1 MRLSELINGDLIRHN
16 PRTAALLASGALE
29 RDVSGLT
36 ADSRQVQ
43 PGYLFAA
50 LSGSTLDGRTFIA
63 DAVRRGAVAV
73 LTGDVTDANTDADE
87 ETVAVIAD
95 DNPRRRLALMAARF
109 YGKQPDIVAAIT
121 GTSGKTSTADFTRQI
136 WTALGKESASLGT
149 LGIATDGGADGPGL
163 TTPDPVQLHK
173 ALSSLANRG
182 IDYLVMEASSH
193 GLDQY
198 RLDGVAVG
206 IAAFLNL
213 SHEHLDY
220 HKDMASYLKAKAS
233 LFERVLLPGGTA
245 VLNAD
250 LPESAEIAAIATRRG
265 LRTIRFGTA
274 PDADLRLIRHE
285 PASTGQS
292 LTVAFADQEYTVE
305 LPLIGSFQAANA
317 LAASAIVIA
326 SGVDAAKVFAC
337 LPALTGVR
345 GRLELAVRHPNGAPI
360 FVDYAHK
367 ADALET
373 VLTAVLPHISGA
385 LHLVFG
391 CGGDRDKGKRPI
403 MGRTAADLADHVY
416 VTDDNPRS
424 EEPAKIRAEIIA
436 ACPGA
441 TEIGDRALAISTA
454 IKALRANDAL
464 IIAGKGHETY
474 QIVGTESRPFD
485 DTDAARA
492 VVSSLLGEVR

>member
-95 DNPRRRLALMAARF
+95 DNPRRRLALMAAKF

-149 LGIATDGGADGPGL
+149 LGIATDGGTDGPGL

-250 LPESAEIAAIATRRG
+250 SPESAEIAAIATRRG

-305 LPLIGSFQAANA
+305 LPLIGSFQATNA

-403 MGRTAADLADHVY
+403 MGQTAADLADHVY

-424 EEPAKIRAEIIA
+424 EDPAEIRAEIMA

-454 IKALRANDAL
+454 IKALRPGDAL

-474 QIVGTESRPFD
+474 QTVGTESRPFD

>member
-1 MRLSELINGDLIRHN
+1 MRLSELINGDLIRHD

-50 LSGSTLDGRTFIA
+50 LSGSTLDGRKFIG
-63 DAVRRGAVAV
+63 DAVRRGAIAV
-73 LTGDVTDANTDADE
+73 LAEDGIDAGEDDITL
-87 ETVAVIAD
+87 IAD

-109 YGKQPDIVAAIT
+109 YGRQPETVAAIT
-121 GTSGKTSTADFTRQI
+121 GTSGKTSTAEFTRRI
-136 WTALGKESASLGT
+136 WAALGKKSASLGT
-149 LGIATDGGADGPGL
+149 LGITTDDGTDGPGL
-163 TTPDPVQLHK
+163 TTPDPVQLH
-173 ALSSLANRG
+173 AALANLADRG
-182 IDYLVMEASSH
+182 IDHLAMEASSH
-193 GLDQY
+193 GLDQF
-198 RLDGVAVG
+198 RLDGVKVG

-220 HKDMASYLKAKAS
+220 HKDMAAYLEAKAG
-233 LFERVLLPGGTA
+233 LFERVLQADGTV

-250 LPESAEIAAIATRRG
+250 APESAGIADIATKRG

-274 PDADLRLIRHE
+274 PDANLRLIRRE
-285 PASTGQS
+285 PNATGQH
-292 LTVAFADQEYTVE
+292 LTIAFADLERTIE
-305 LPLIGSFQAANA
+305 LPLIGAFQAMNA

-326 SGVDAAKVFAC
+326 SGVDAAKVFDC
-337 LPALTGVR
+337 LPALAGVR

-367 ADALET
+367 AEALET
-373 VLTAVLPHISGA
+373 VLTAVRPHVTGA

-391 CGGDRDKGKRPI
+391 CGGDRDTGKRPI

-416 VTDDNPRS
+416 VTDDNPRT
-424 EEPAKIRAEIIA
+424 EAPAKIRAEIMA

-441 TEIGDRALAISTA
+441 IEIGDRATAISTA
-454 IKALRANDAL
+454 IKALQPGDAL

-474 QIVGTESRPFD
+474 QIVGTETRPFD
-485 DTDAARA
+485 DRDAARA
-492 VVSSLLGEVR
+492 VVSTLLGEVR